1 MVVIYLIGIVK
12 LFIMYILLY
21 IPFKIMGDYYEPK
34 KENTLY
40 SDEIHLYKNIG
51 DDGFFMAAM
60 YQDMGNDL

>member
-1 MVVIYLIGIVK
+1 MVGVLK

-21 IPFKIMGDYYEPK
+21 LPFKAIGNYYEPK
-34 KENTLY
+34 KQRTQY
-40 SDEIHLYKNIG
+40 TDEIHLYKNIG

>member
-1 MVVIYLIGIVK
+1 
-12 LFIMYILLY
+12 MYILLY

-34 KENTLY
+34 KENTVY
-40 SDEIHLYKNIG
+40 TDKIHLYKNIG